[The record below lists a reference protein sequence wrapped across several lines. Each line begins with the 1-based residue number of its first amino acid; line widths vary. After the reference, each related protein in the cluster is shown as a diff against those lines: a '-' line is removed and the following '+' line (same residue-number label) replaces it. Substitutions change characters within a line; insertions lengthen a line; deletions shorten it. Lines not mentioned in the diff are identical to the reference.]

1 MKARII
7 GMAEFDN
14 NDDALINEVKRLA
27 VAFDVNDLP
36 EIATPALLIDEVI
49 LDRNIAR
56 MAEYCREHSIALRPH
71 ARTHK
76 SLEIARRQLA
86 AGAIG
91 LSVAK
96 SSEGKVMTQSG
107 ANLLIAYPPIT
118 PSSLRTIDELRH
130 KVGIIVAVDSVEAV
144 ELLTANI
151 STDGPSVG
159 VLVDIDLGLHRTGVG
174 TPEESRQIA
183 ERVSNCRNLELKG
196 LFCYPGH
203 ITELP
208 DEQATEISKANGII
222 RRHLEIWKASGLSA
236 PIISGGTTPTAY
248 NSHLF
253 EGVTEIRP
261 GTYVFNDANTVRGGH
276 CALADCAARVV
287 TTVVS
292 NAVADQVVVDAG
304 SKTMARD
311 TCLPQPSA
319 GFGFVLEYP
328 QARVRSLNEEH
339 GVIDVSR
346 CLSRPRL
353 GERISIIPNHIC
365 PAVNLTDSM
374 WLRTVDGTLMELPVD
389 ARGMVQ

>member
-1 MKARII
+1 MPEA
-7 GMAEFDN
+7 DSN
-14 NDDALINEVKRLA
+14 NDALLAEAQRLLGA
-27 VAFDVNDLP
+27 AAFDVNDLAD
-36 EIATPALLIDEVI
+36 IATPALLIDELV

-56 MAEYCREHSIALRPH
+56 MAEYCQKHSIALRPH
-71 ARTHK
+71 AKTHK

-96 SSEGKVMTQSG
+96 ASEAEVMAHSG
-107 ANLLIAYPPIT
+107 AELLIAYPPIT

-130 KVGIIVAVDSVEAV
+130 KVDIIVAVDSLEAV
-144 ELLTANI
+144 ELLAANMAP
-151 STDGPSVG
+151 DGPSVG
-159 VLVDIDLGLHRTGVG
+159 VLVDIDLGLHRTGVS
-174 TPEESRQIA
+174 TPEESRTIT
-183 ERVSNCRNLELKG
+183 ERVSNSRNLELNG

-208 DEQATEISKANGII
+208 DEQATEIAKANEII
-222 RRHLEIWKASGLSA
+222 RRHLECWKASGLSA
-236 PIISGGTTPTAY
+236 SIVSGGTTPTAF

-253 EGVTEIRP
+253 EDVTEIRP
-261 GTYVFNDANTVRGGH
+261 GTYVFNDANTLRGGH
-276 CALADCAARVV
+276 CSLANCAARVV

-311 TCLPQPSA
+311 ACLSQPLA
-319 GFGFVLEYP
+319 GFGFVIEYP

-339 GVIDVSR
+339 GLLEVSR
-346 CLSRPRL
+346 CPSRPRL

-374 WLRTVDGTLMELPVD
+374 WLRTVDGTLKKLPVD

>member
-1 MKARII
+1 MSEA
-7 GMAEFDN
+7 AN
-14 NDDALINEVKRLA
+14 SDDPLLKDAAQLAAPFGVK
-27 VAFDVNDLP
+27 DLP

-56 MAEYCREHSIALRPH
+56 MAEYCRKHSIGLRPH
-71 ARTHK
+71 AKTHK
-76 SLEIARRQLA
+76 SLEIARRQIA

-96 SSEGKVMTQSG
+96 ASEAEVMAQSG
-107 ANLLIAYPPIT
+107 AELLIAYPPIT
-118 PSSLRTIDELRH
+118 PSSLRTIEELRQ
-130 KVGIIVAVDSVEAV
+130 KVGIIVAVDSLEAV
-144 ELLTANI
+144 ELLTGNI
-151 STDGPSVG
+151 SSDGPNVG

-174 TPEESRQIA
+174 TPEESRAIA
-183 ERVSNCRNLELKG
+183 ERVSNCSSLEIKG

-203 ITELP
+203 ITEIP
-208 DEQATEISKANGII
+208 NEQATEIAKANDII
-222 RRHLEIWKASGLSA
+222 RRHLELWNASGLSA
-236 PIISGGTTPTAY
+236 PIVSGGTTPTAF

-261 GTYVFNDANTVRGGH
+261 GTYVFNDANTFRGGH
-276 CALADCAARVV
+276 CSLADCAARVV

-311 TCLPQPSA
+311 ACLPQPAA
-319 GFGFVLEYP
+319 GFGLVLEYP
-328 QARVRSLNEEH
+328 QARVKSLNEEH

-346 CLSRPRL
+346 CASRPRL

-365 PAVNLTDSM
+365 PAVNLSDTF
-374 WLRTVDGTLMELPVD
+374 WLRKLDGTLTKLPVD
-389 ARGMVQ
+389 ARGMVH